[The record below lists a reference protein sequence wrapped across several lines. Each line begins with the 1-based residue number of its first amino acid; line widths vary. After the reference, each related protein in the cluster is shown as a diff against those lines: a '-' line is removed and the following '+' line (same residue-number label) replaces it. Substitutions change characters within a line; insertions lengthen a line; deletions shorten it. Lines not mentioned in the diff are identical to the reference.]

1 MRKSKGDGKMSDLKS
16 SWAQTAKSF
25 VLAFNDLA
33 ISLVDS
39 IRAGRDIAVEWAR
52 KDNPHVQNSDSI
64 DTDGVEVEEDDA
76 AKDE

>member
-1 MRKSKGDGKMSDLKS
+1 MSDLKS

-52 KDNPHVQNSDSI
+52 KDNPHVQNSDPI